1 MGPPLLL
8 WTALGAVKIIGV
20 TLMTIDLEK
29 IIKTDQ
35 EHFIHPQ
42 FHPNDHKQPFVWV
55 SGEGA
60 KLRSADGS
68 EYIDG
73 LACLWN
79 VTLGHGRKEL
89 AQAAMRQMEQLAFTT
104 SYVGHTNIPAV
115 QLTEKLSQ
123 LCYPAINHFFF
134 SSGGGDANDS
144 AIKTARF
151 FWASQGK
158 PEKVTIIS
166 REYGYHGVTIGSMNA
181 TGLPVFWQMFNSKL
195 PGFLHIPS
203 PYPYRYVAADSSVSQ
218 GRAAADELEKAIQRE
233 GPETVAAFLAEPVQ
247 GAGGLIVPQD
257 DYFPRIREICD
268 RYGVLLIADEVIT
281 GFGRLGRWFGLEHWN
296 VQPDI
301 ISFAKGITSGY
312 LPLGGIGLSDRVF
325 KVLAEA
331 PPDRRWMH
339 AFTYSA
345 HPTCCAVALATIDI
359 LEREGLIEQAWQKGR
374 KLLAGLRQLASLEN
388 VGDVRGL
395 GLMCGVE
402 LVEDK
407 ATKQPFPAAR
417 RVGARL
423 YQECAKRGLVS
434 RIKDDIYM
442 LAPAFVI
449 SDADLDRCVNI
460 LGESIP
466 VAVNA

>member
-1 MGPPLLL
+1 M
-8 WTALGAVKIIGV
+8 I
-20 TLMTIDLEK
+20 TIDLEK

-35 EHFIHPQ
+35 EHFVHPQ

-55 SGEGA
+55 SGQGA
-60 KLRSADGS
+60 KLRSADGK

-89 AQAAMRQMEQLAFTT
+89 AQAASRQMEQLAFTT
-104 SYVGHTNIPAV
+104 SYIGHTNVPAV
-115 QLTEKLSQ
+115 ELSERLSQ
-123 LCYPAINHFFF
+123 LCYPSINHFFF

-151 FWASQGK
+151 FWNSQGK
-158 PEKVTIIS
+158 PEKMKIIS
-166 REYGYHGVTIGSMNA
+166 REHGYHGVTIGAMNA
-181 TGLPVFWQMFNSKL
+181 TGIPGFWPMFSSQI

-203 PYPYRYVAADSSVSQ
+203 PYPYRYVSSNPNVSQ
-218 GRAAADELEKAIQRE
+218 GRAAADELEKAILRE
-233 GPETVAAFLAEPVQ
+233 GADTVAAFLAEPVQ
-247 GAGGLIVPQD
+247 GAGGLMVPQD

-268 RYGVLLIADEVIT
+268 KYDVLFMADEVIT
-281 GFGRLGRWFGLEHWN
+281 GFGRLGHWFGLNHWK

-301 ISFAKGITSGY
+301 VSFAKGITSGY
-312 LPLGGIGLSDRVF
+312 LPLGGIGISDRVF
-325 KVLAEA
+325 KAMTDA
-331 PPDRRWMH
+331 PPTRRWMH

-345 HPTCCAVALATIDI
+345 HPTCCAVALATIQI
-359 LEREGLIEQAWQKGR
+359 LEREGLIEEAGRKGK
-374 KLLAGLRQLASLEN
+374 KLLAGLKQLSSLEN

-407 ATKQPFPAAR
+407 KTKKAFPAER
-417 RVGARL
+417 KIGVRL
-423 YQECAKRGLVS
+423 YQECCKRGLVS

-449 SDADLDRCVNI
+449 SDGDLDRCVNI
-460 LGESIP
+460 IGESIP
-466 VAVNA
+466 VAVKG